1 MLDELGLGG
10 RVGQDERD
18 MEVGVGVGAGGGGST
33 AVGVRRRWSRG
44 GTRLEG

>member
-1 MLDELGLGG
+1 MLDEHGLGG

-18 MEVGVGVGAGGGGST
+18 VEVGVGGGRGGGST